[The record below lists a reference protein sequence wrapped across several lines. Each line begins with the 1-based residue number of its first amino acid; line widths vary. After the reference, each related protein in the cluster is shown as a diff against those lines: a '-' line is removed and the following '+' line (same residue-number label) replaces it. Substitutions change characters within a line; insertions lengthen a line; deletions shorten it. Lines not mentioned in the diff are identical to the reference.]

1 MMPDEFE
8 ALKMWAAEE
17 GEVRPELDLPTLAGT
32 SKDLNFKRS
41 MRQYYHAPLLR
52 FLMLAIRFLMLATA
66 GSAEGRCFPLRAPV
80 RGKSN
85 AG

>member
-41 MRQYYHAPLLR
+41 RGNTIMLLY
-52 FLMLAIRFLMLATA
+52 FV
-66 GSAEGRCFPLRAPV
+66 S
-80 RGKSN
+80 
-85 AG
+85 